1 MSGWKIMEISK
12 LHKKY
17 NFRVTGVCH
26 VGAWRAKEISCYRE
40 EFGNVP
46 VTFIEANERLESHII
61 ESISG
66 FTNVDYKIVAAGS
79 HTGTGSIFLDKSQ
92 GNKGQSSS
100 LLKPK
105 GHLKRYPRIKFDSPV
120 EVQAR
125 PLDEI
130 MEGED
135 FNFLNIDVQGYEL
148 EVLKGAKKCLEN
160 VYYVIVEV
168 NRSELY
174 QDCPMIGDIDDFL
187 SGFGFSRVE
196 TEWRY
201 DRENWGDALYIRP

>member
-1 MSGWKIMEISK
+1 MAGWKIMEISK

-17 NFRVTGVCH
+17 NFNVTGVCH
-26 VGAWRAKEISCYRE
+26 VGAWKAKEISIYRH

-46 VTFIEANERLESHII
+46 VTFIEANQKLEPHII
-61 ESISG
+61 ESISS
-66 FTNVDYKIVAAGS
+66 FDNVDYKIVAAGS
-79 HTGTGSIFLDKSQ
+79 HTGTGSISLDKSQ

-120 EVQAR
+120 EVQVC

-130 MEGED
+130 MEGKD

-148 EVLKGAKKCLEN
+148 EVLRGAKKCLEN
-160 VYYVIVEV
+160 VYYIVVEV
-168 NRSELY
+168 NRAELY
-174 QDCPMIGDIDDFL
+174 QDCPMIDEIDDFL
-187 SGFGFSRVE
+187 RGFGFSRVE
-196 TEWRY
+196 TEWRRN
-201 DRENWGDALYIRP
+201 RENWGDALYVK